1 MYGLTRG
8 TMTLIG
14 AAVAGL
20 LLWLAAQTDAD
31 SLGGYWT
38 WVGLLAGAGLVMAL
52 SQLLGG
58 WTKWGWPRVTAPVFL
73 LGFLPALA
81 IGGLVL
87 LHAQPDS
94 GFGQA
99 WAADFGL
106 EGFAE
111 DMTAVLP
118 ALAFGLGLLFGFT
131 FDTTG
136 PRRVEH
142 VEDVERSDVRAP
154 DYAGLAPV
162 GGRAADEPITAER
175 AHAGHHRDDHD
186 GDRIDDHDHVTTA
199 RGADGDGD
207 RIDDHDHVATGA
219 ARAHRDGDD
228 VDEPGEARPGR
239 RYEDDRH

>member
-14 AAVAGL
+14 AAAAGA
-20 LLWLAAQTDAD
+20 LLWLATQTDAD

-38 WVGLLAGAGLVMAL
+38 WIGLLAGAGLIMAL

-58 WTKWGWPRVTAPVFL
+58 WTKWGWPRVTASVFL

-81 IGGLVL
+81 AGGLVL

-106 EGFAE
+106 ESFAE
-111 DMTAVLP
+111 DMTGVLP
-118 ALAFGLGLLFGFT
+118 ALAFALGLLFGFT

-142 VEDVERSDVRAP
+142 VAD
-154 DYAGLAPV
+154 AGAAAYD
-162 GGRAADEPITAER
+162 GRAADEPLAAER
-175 AHAGHHRDDHD
+175 AHGTHRVDHRD
-186 GDRIDDHDHVTTA
+186 GERIDDHDHVTTA
-199 RGADGDGD
+199 RGADVDGD

-219 ARAHRDGDD
+219 RAYRDGDGVD
-228 VDEPGEARPGR
+228 VRGDERPGR
-239 RYEDDRH
+239 RHEDDRR